1 MSSLIDRLIAE
12 AVLRCPACGEADL
25 RTATGELT
33 CGTCGARWPVRN
45 DVPDLFNR
53 YRSDDAALQP
63 RSSEA
68 EAEAARLVA
77 TIVSALDLTPDAD
90 TTTRVA
96 EIVRRASSWTT
107 ESDAITAE
115 INDLL
120 DRFAAERGEITV
132 SPPAPDANRDPHVR
146 FERHYLPDTLVS
158 GSRVSGN
165 VRLTNIGAHEWS
177 SRVPGG
183 LALRATWLDRAGRPV
198 SSDDM
203 TTTFA
208 VDVSAGRS
216 ISIPIRLVAPD
227 RAGRFTLQVR
237 LARQD
242 TDETFGAPLEVAVLV
257 EPTRAGLLGRLRTR
271 ARPADEVA
279 VEHHPLIPDYGED
292 HAAGVELVDTALRQR
307 GRQHARLLEVGSGT
321 HPHLAWLTDHEVVAI
336 DISSPL
342 LELGSLYFGDR
353 FDTRLGFLCADA
365 LNPPLAPASFDL
377 VAVFSALHH
386 FAEPD
391 DVLRGLAR
399 LLKPGGLVAVLCEP
413 AGDSLEHPDT
423 VRDLLKGINE
433 QVFSVDEYRRI
444 FTDAGLRIV
453 QLRVDGTSLKAILER

>member
-12 AVLRCPACGEADL
+12 AVLRCPACGEAAL
-25 RTATGELT
+25 GAVESELA
-33 CGTCGARWPVRN
+33 CGACGGRWPVRN

-53 YRSDDAALQP
+53 YRSDAAAPAPLSADA
-63 RSSEA
+63 E
-68 EAEAARLVA
+68 RLVA
-77 TIVSALDLTPDAD
+77 TIVSVLDLTADAE
-90 TTTRVA
+90 TTARVG
-96 EIVRRASSWTT
+96 EIVRRASTWTT
-107 ESDAITAE
+107 DSDAITAE

-120 DRFAAERGEITV
+120 DRFAPERAEIAMA
-132 SPPAPDANRDPHVR
+132 PPTAEANRDPRIR
-146 FERHYLPDTLVS
+146 FDRHYLPSTLALGARS
-158 GSRVSGN
+158 SGN
-165 VRLTNIGAHEWS
+165 VRVTNVGEHEWS

-183 LALRATWLDRAGRPV
+183 LVLRARWIDRAGRPV
-198 SSDDM
+198 THDDM
-203 TTTFA
+203 TTTLA

-216 ISIPIRLVAPD
+216 ISIPLRLVAPD

-242 TDETFGAPLEVAVLV
+242 TDESFGAPLEVAVQI
-257 EPTRAGLLGRLRTR
+257 EAPRAGLLGRLRSR
-271 ARPADEVA
+271 ARPAADDDVVV
-279 VEHHPLIPDYGED
+279 VEHRPPIADYGED
-292 HAAGVELVDTALRQR
+292 HAAGVELVEAALRRR
-307 GRQHARLLEVGSGT
+307 GLHRARLLEVGSGT
-321 HPHLAWLTDHEVVAI
+321 HPHLAWLTDHELVAI

-365 LNPPLAPASFDL
+365 LHPPLAPASFDL
-377 VAVFSALHH
+377 VAMFSALHH
-386 FAEPD
+386 FPEPEE
-391 DVLRGLAR
+391 VLRGLAR

-444 FTDAGLRIV
+444 FTNAGLRV
-453 QLRVDGTSLKAILER
+453 VELRVDGSSLKAILER